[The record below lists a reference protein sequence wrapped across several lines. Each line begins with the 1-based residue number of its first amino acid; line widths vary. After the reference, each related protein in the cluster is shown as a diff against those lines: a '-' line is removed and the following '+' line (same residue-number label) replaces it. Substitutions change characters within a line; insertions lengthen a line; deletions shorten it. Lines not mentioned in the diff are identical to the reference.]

1 MRTKPPILLAICA
14 LTIHLL
20 AGALF
25 AADKPGGKPAPTP
38 KGMTPGRVDIVPP
51 PVMPSP
57 EVTPRPAP
65 ATPKPTPAIPAA
77 TPRPSP
83 APPVTP
89 QPTVT
94 SAPSMPVAK
103 KPAPASAQESAAPTP
118 ASAPVPPPTPAPAAA
133 PVSPAPTPSP
143 AAAVSSPSDDTT
155 PGPVSEGAGAGE
167 AARPGG
173 EKTASVLYTK
183 PTPISILIDDVKD
196 QTGVK
201 IVLCGKASAL
211 KIPYSGSDLTAEAF
225 LNSIS
230 GANKLRWRK
239 VPDGYELWDEESYNN
254 EVTPTLVQQK
264 VFVPVYVSAKYLYE
278 AIKGS
283 NVLTPKVGN
292 VAVDERTNKV
302 MVSDLP
308 EKLALVQDIVN
319 LLDEPQFTRVF
330 YVRYAVIK
338 DVVEK
343 IKQFKSEAGTIEFD
357 EIAHLIIVR
366 DIMAN
371 IQRMETMIDLLDVR
385 QIGRVYNL
393 NSVGLGA
400 KDLDK
405 LQKNLELLVTKSAF
419 MMIDDARGLLI
430 LRDTPEVHEDVVKF
444 LQVFD
449 RPIDQVRIEAELLDV
464 DQSSVFS
471 YGMEYAVSG
480 DLPSAV
486 ADGLIPNFG
495 DKGTVP
501 GNPFGF
507 VNYKNEFPLGTAG
520 NGGLSVSYLS
530 SRIKAQLSAAMS
542 DVNTLIVSQPRV
554 IVKNR
559 EKVTLNDTKSVPIA
573 QINLM
578 PSGYY
583 GTGGTATSSAV
594 GTMDAVGGLKIEIE
608 PTIAPTGLVEMTVF
622 IENSTVEPVT
632 LQSGLAGQT
641 VQGVNRATDSIDTVL
656 IIPDGET
663 RVISGLI
670 HRSQGDTKSGVPYLM
685 KIPVVGPFLFGKTD
699 KKERVRN
706 LLFFV
711 TPTIL
716 REQPKGKLIAYE
728 FDQMATTNKWESSEI
743 PVAPG
748 AVPGWGESGAV
759 EDLTTTATQ
768 RHPRF
773 YAPTPDEFRNKL
785 EEGKTTITLPIPLPL
800 GKVDNSPEGLAGA
813 LRAGGGALPDF
824 AQDQKAG
831 FSGEFKT
838 PVASPAGPTAA
849 PGGARPGATP
859 PPPAVAKPPVAA
871 GPPAPTPPGAKP
883 GSGAPGAEPGGPR
896 PPRVAPIP
904 VLEPVIPPPLAP
916 AQPET
921 KY

>member
-1 MRTKPPILLAICA
+1 MRTKPLILLAICA
-14 LTIHLL
+14 LTTLLL

-25 AADKPGGKPAPTP
+25 AAEKKGATATPTP
-38 KGMTPGRVDIVPP
+38 RPITPGRVDIIPP
-51 PVMPSP
+51 PATPAAP
-57 EVTPRPAP
+57 VTPRPTP
-65 ATPKPTPAIPAA
+65 AVPVTPRPTPAV
-77 TPRPSP
+77 
-83 APPVTP
+83 PVTP
-89 QPTVT
+89 PPTPAVKST
-94 SAPSMPVAK
+94 PSTPVAK
-103 KPAPASAQESAAPTP
+103 KPAPASAQESPAPTP
-118 ASAPVPPPTPAPAAA
+118 APAPKRPEPAPGLAPAAA

-143 AAAVSSPSDDTT
+143 AAVPSPSDDTT

-167 AARPGG
+167 AAKPGD
-173 EKTASVLYTK
+173 EKTASVLY
-183 PTPISILIDDVKD
+183 PNPVPIGVLIDDVKD

-201 IVLCGKASAL
+201 IVLCGKSSAL

-239 VPDGYELWDEESYNN
+239 VPDGYELWDEESYIN
-254 EVTPTLVQQK
+254 EVTPKLVRQK
-264 VFVPVYVSAKYLYE
+264 VFLPVYVSAKYLYE

-302 MVSDLP
+302 MVADLP
-308 EKLALVQDIVN
+308 EKLALVQDIFN

-330 YVRYAVIK
+330 YVRYALIK

-371 IQRMETMIDLLDVR
+371 IQRMETMIDLLDAR

-405 LQKNLELLVTKSAF
+405 LQKNLELLITKSAF

-430 LRDTPEVHEDVVKF
+430 LRDTPEVHEDVEKF

-464 DQSSVFS
+464 DQTSGFS

-480 DLPSAV
+480 DLPAAV
-486 ADGLIPNFG
+486 ADGLLDVG
-495 DKGTVP
+495 GKGSAA

-520 NGGLSVSYLS
+520 SGGITASYLS
-530 SRIKAQLSAAMS
+530 SRIKAQLTAAMTDS
-542 DVNTLIVSQPRV
+542 NTNVLAQPRV
-554 IVKNR
+554 TVKNR
-559 EKVTLNDTKSVPIA
+559 ERVSYKLQKTIPITQITYSTYGNLSTGTPIVTSTQVP
-573 QINLM
+573 
-578 PSGYY
+578 
-583 GTGGTATSSAV
+583 
-594 GTMDAVGGLKIEIE
+594 GGLTIEIE
-608 PTIAPTGLVEMTVF
+608 PTISPTGLIEMSVV
-622 IENSTVEPVT
+622 IENIAIETT
-632 LQSGLAGQT
+632 DLLTGLESQPKI
-641 VQGVNRATDSIDTVL
+641 QGVKTSTDAIDTVL
-656 IIPDGET
+656 TIPDGET
-663 RVISGLI
+663 RVISGI
-670 HRSQGDTKSGVPYLM
+670 IDRKQVDKKSGVPYLM
-685 KIPVVGPFLFGKTD
+685 KIPVIGSFLFGKTE
-699 KKERVRN
+699 KTESVRN

-716 REQPKGKLIAYE
+716 REHPKGKLVAYE
-728 FDQMATTNKWESSEI
+728 FDQMPTTNKWESSEI

-748 AVPGWGESGAV
+748 AAPGWGQGGPA
-759 EDLTTTATQ
+759 EDLTTTGTQ
-768 RHPRF
+768 RPRF

-785 EEGKTTITLPIPLPL
+785 EEGKTTITLPIPLPI
-800 GKVDNSPEGLAGA
+800 GKVDNSPEGLARA

-838 PVASPAGPTAA
+838 PAASPAGPSVA
-849 PGGARPGATP
+849 PGGAQPGVTP
-859 PPPAVAKPPVAA
+859 PPPAAKPPVAA
-871 GPPAPTPPGAKP
+871 GPPAPTPPGARP

-904 VLEPVIPPPLAP
+904 VLEPVIPPPVAP
-916 AQPET
+916 ARPET

>member
-14 LTIHLL
+14 LTTLLL

-118 ASAPVPPPTPAPAAA
+118 ASAPVPPPTPAAA

-283 NVLTPKVGN
+283 NVLTPKAGN

-308 EKLALVQDIVN
+308 EKLALVQDIFN

-330 YVRYAVIK
+330 YVRYALIK
-338 DVVEK
+338 DVVDK

-393 NSVGLGA
+393 NSIGIDA
-400 KDLDK
+400 KEVDK
-405 LQKNLELLVTKSAF
+405 LQKNLEFLITKSAF
-419 MMIDDARGLLI
+419 LMIDEARGLLI
-430 LRDTPEVHEDVVKF
+430 LRDTPEVQEDVEKF

-449 RPIDQVRIEAELLDV
+449 RPIDQARIEAELLDV
-464 DQSSVFS
+464 DQNSVFS

-486 ADGLIPNFG
+486 ADGLIENFG
-495 DKGTVP
+495 KGSAAN
-501 GNPFGF
+501 NPFGF
-507 VNYKNEFPLGTAG
+507 VNYKNEFPLGKVGSAGITA
-520 NGGLSVSYLS
+520 SYLS
-530 SRIKAQLSAAMS
+530 SRLKAQLTALMS
-542 DVNTLIVSQPRV
+542 DTNTEIVSQPRV
-554 IVKNR
+554 TVKNR
-559 EKVTLNDTKSVPIA
+559 EQVTLVDTKSVPITN
-573 QINLM
+573 I
-578 PSGYY
+578 SY
-583 GTGGTATSSAV
+583 GTAYYSGTSGSTASNPMVSTTAAT
-594 GTMDAVGGLKIEIE
+594 GGLTIIIT
-608 PTIAPTGLVEMTVF
+608 PTISPTGLVEMKIL

-632 LQSGLAGQT
+632 IQSGISGQT
-641 VQGVNRATDSIDTVL
+641 VQAVNSATDSIDTTL

-670 HRSQGDTKSGVPYLM
+670 HRVQGDTKAGVPYLM
-685 KIPVVGPFLFGKTD
+685 KIPVIGPFLFGKTD

-716 REQPKGKLIAYE
+716 REQAKGKLVAYE
-728 FDQMATTNKWESSEI
+728 FDQLPAQNKWESSEI
-743 PVAPG
+743 PAEVKEGQGGPA
-748 AVPGWGESGAV
+748 
-759 EDLTTTATQ
+759 EDLTTTGTQ
-768 RHPRF
+768 RPRF

-785 EEGKTTITLPIPLPL
+785 EEGKTTITLPIPLPI
-800 GKVDNSPEGLAGA
+800 GKVENSPEGLARA

-838 PVASPAGPTAA
+838 PAASPAGPSVA
-849 PGGARPGATP
+849 PGGAQPGVTP
-859 PPPAVAKPPVAA
+859 PPPAAKPPVAA
-871 GPPAPTPPGAKP
+871 GPPAPTPPGARP
-883 GSGAPGAEPGGPR
+883 GSGAPGGPR

-904 VLEPVIPPPLAP
+904 VLEPVIPPPVAP

-921 KY
+921 RY

>member
-25 AADKPGGKPAPTP
+25 AADKAGEKPAPTP

-65 ATPKPTPAIPAA
+65 ATPKPTPAIPV
-77 TPRPSP
+77 TPRPTP
-83 APPVTP
+83 AVPVTP
-89 QPTVT
+89 PPT
-94 SAPSMPVAK
+94 PVAK
-103 KPAPASAQESAAPTP
+103 KPAPASAERGITPTPSVSPAGTPTP
-118 ASAPVPPPTPAPAAA
+118 AAEEKQPA
-133 PVSPAPTPSP
+133 PVSPAPTQSP
-143 AAAVSSPSDDTT
+143 AAVVSSPSDDTT

-167 AARPGG
+167 AAKPGG

-254 EVTPTLVQQK
+254 EVTPKLVQQK

-283 NVLTPKVGN
+283 NVLTPKAGN

-338 DVVEK
+338 DVVDK
-343 IKQFKSEAGTIEFD
+343 IKQFKSEAGTIESD

-393 NSVGLGA
+393 NSVGIGA

-405 LQKNLELLVTKSAF
+405 LQKNLELLITKTAF

-464 DQSSVFS
+464 DQTSGFS

-495 DKGTVP
+495 GKGTVS

-507 VNYKNEFPLGTAG
+507 VNYRNEFPLGTAG
-520 NGGLSVSYLS
+520 SGGLSVSYLS
-530 SRIKAQLSAAMS
+530 SRVKAQLSALMTDS
-542 DVNTLIVSQPRV
+542 NTNVLAQPRAT
-554 IVKNR
+554 VKNH
-559 EKVTLNDTKSVPIA
+559 EPFTFKAQKTIPITQITYSTYGTLSTGTPVVTTMSVP
-573 QINLM
+573 
-578 PSGYY
+578 
-583 GTGGTATSSAV
+583 
-594 GTMDAVGGLKIEIE
+594 GGLTIDIE
-608 PTIAPTGLVEMTVF
+608 PAISPTGLIEMKIT
-622 IENSTVEPVT
+622 IENTAITAVELPT
-632 LQSGLAGQT
+632 GIASQPII
-641 VQGVNRATDSIDTVL
+641 QGVTTSTDSIDTVL
-656 IIPDGET
+656 TIPDGET
-663 RVISGLI
+663 RVISGI
-670 HRSQGDTKSGVPYLM
+670 IDRKESEKKTGVPYLM
-685 KIPVVGPFLFGKTD
+685 KIPVIGPFLFGKNEKTTS
-699 KKERVRN
+699 VRN
-706 LLFFV
+706 LVFFV

-728 FDQMATTNKWESSEI
+728 FDQMPTTNRWENSVI
-743 PVAPG
+743 PIEPA
-748 AVPGWGESGAV
+748 AEAGWGAGGPAP

-813 LRAGGGALPDF
+813 LRSGGGALPDF

-838 PVASPAGPTAA
+838 PVASPAGPPAA
-849 PGGARPGATP
+849 PGAAQPGVARPA
-859 PPPAVAKPPVAA
+859 PAAKPPVAA
-871 GPPAPTPPGAKP
+871 GPPAPTPRPGLT
-883 GSGAPGAEPGGPR
+883 AEPGGPR

-904 VLEPVIPPPLAP
+904 VLEPVIPPPVAP

>member
-1 MRTKPPILLAICA
+1 MRTKPLILLAICA
-14 LTIHLL
+14 LTTLLL

-25 AADKPGGKPAPTP
+25 AAEKKGATATPTP
-38 KGMTPGRVDIVPP
+38 RRTTPGRVDIIPP
-51 PVMPSP
+51 PATPAAP
-57 EVTPRPAP
+57 VTPRP
-65 ATPKPTPAIPAA
+65 TPTVPVTPRPTPAL
-77 TPRPSP
+77 
-83 APPVTP
+83 PVTP
-89 QPTVT
+89 PPTPAVK
-94 SAPSMPVAK
+94 SAPPTPVAK
-103 KPAPASAQESAAPTP
+103 KPAPASAQESPAPMP
-118 ASAPVPPPTPAPAAA
+118 APAPKRPEPAPGPAPAAA

-143 AAAVSSPSDDTT
+143 AAVPSPSDDTT
-155 PGPVSEGAGAGE
+155 PGPVSEGAGE
-167 AARPGG
+167 AAKPGD
-173 EKTASVLYTK
+173 EKTASVLY
-183 PTPISILIDDVKD
+183 PNPVPIGVLIDDVKD

-201 IVLCGKASAL
+201 IVLCGKSSAL

-239 VPDGYELWDEESYNN
+239 VPDGYELWDEDSYNN
-254 EVTPTLVQQK
+254 EVTPKLVRQK
-264 VFVPVYVSAKYLYE
+264 VFLPVYVSAKYLYE

-302 MVSDLP
+302 MVADLP
-308 EKLALVQDIVN
+308 EKLALVQDMVN

-343 IKQFKSEAGTIEFD
+343 IKQFKSEAGTIESD

-393 NSVGLGA
+393 NSIGIDA
-400 KDLDK
+400 KEVDK
-405 LQKNLELLVTKSAF
+405 LQKNLELLITKSAF
-419 MMIDDARGLLI
+419 LMIDEARGLLI
-430 LRDTPEVHEDVVKF
+430 LRDTPEVQEDVEKF

-464 DQSSVFS
+464 DQNSVFS

-486 ADGLIPNFG
+486 ADGLIENFG
-495 DKGTVP
+495 KGSATD
-501 GNPFGF
+501 NPFGF
-507 VNYKNEFPLGTAG
+507 VNYKNEFPLGKVGSAGITA
-520 NGGLSVSYLS
+520 SYLS
-530 SRIKAQLSAAMS
+530 SRLKAQLTALMS
-542 DVNTLIVSQPRV
+542 DTNTEIVSQPRV
-554 IVKNR
+554 TVKNR
-559 EKVTLNDTKSVPIA
+559 EQVKLVDTKSVPITN
-573 QINLM
+573 I
-578 PSGYY
+578 SY
-583 GTGGTATSSAV
+583 GTSYYSSTSAGTASNPMVSTTAA
-594 GTMDAVGGLKIEIE
+594 TGGLTIDIT
-608 PTIAPTGLVEMTVF
+608 PTISPTGLVEMKIY
-622 IENSTVEPVT
+622 IENSTVEPVSIE
-632 LQSGLAGQT
+632 SGISGQK
-641 VQGVNRATDSIDTVL
+641 VQAVNSATDSIDTVL

-670 HRSQGDTKSGVPYLM
+670 HRVQGDTKAGVPYLM
-685 KIPVVGPFLFGKTD
+685 KIPVIGSFLFGKTD

-716 REQPKGKLIAYE
+716 REQAKGKLVAYE
-728 FDQMATTNKWESSEI
+728 FDQLPAQNKWESSEI
-743 PVAPG
+743 PAEVKEGQGGPAL
-748 AVPGWGESGAV
+748 
-759 EDLTTTATQ
+759 EDLTTTGTQ
-768 RHPRF
+768 RPRF

-785 EEGKTTITLPIPLPL
+785 EEGKTTITLPIPLPI
-800 GKVDNSPEGLAGA
+800 GKVDNSPEGLARA

-824 AQDQKAG
+824 AQDQKTG

-838 PVASPAGPTAA
+838 PAASPAGPPAA
-849 PGGARPGATP
+849 PGGAQPGVTP
-859 PPPAVAKPPVAA
+859 PPPAAKPPVAA
-871 GPPAPTPPGAKP
+871 GPPAPTPPGARP
-883 GSGAPGAEPGGPR
+883 GSGASGAEAGGPR
-896 PPRVAPIP
+896 LPRVTPIP

>member
-25 AADKPGGKPAPTP
+25 AADKAGEKPAPTP

-65 ATPKPTPAIPAA
+65 ATPKPTPAIPV
-77 TPRPSP
+77 TPRPTP
-83 APPVTP
+83 AVPVTP
-89 QPTVT
+89 PPT
-94 SAPSMPVAK
+94 PVAK
-103 KPAPASAQESAAPTP
+103 KPAPASAERGITPTPSVSPAGTPTP
-118 ASAPVPPPTPAPAAA
+118 AAEEKQPA

-143 AAAVSSPSDDTT
+143 AAVVSSPSDDTT

-167 AARPGG
+167 AAKPGG

-201 IVLCGKASAL
+201 IVLCGKSSAL

-254 EVTPTLVQQK
+254 EVTPKLVQQK

-308 EKLALVQDIVN
+308 EKLALVQDMVN

-393 NSVGLGA
+393 NSIGLGA

-405 LQKNLELLVTKSAF
+405 LQKNLELLITKSAF

-464 DQSSVFS
+464 DQSSGFS

-486 ADGLIPNFG
+486 ADGLIPNLG

-542 DVNTLIVSQPRV
+542 DVSTLIVSQPRV

-728 FDQMATTNKWESSEI
+728 FDQMPTTNKWESSEV

-748 AVPGWGESGAV
+748 ATPGWGEGGPA
-759 EDLTTTATQ
+759 EDLTTTGTQ

-773 YAPTPDEFRNKL
+773 HAPTPDEFRNKL
-785 EEGKTTITLPIPLPL
+785 EEGKTTITLPIPLPM
-800 GKVDNSPEGLAGA
+800 GKVDNSPEGLARA

-849 PGGARPGATP
+849 PGAAQPGVTRPA
-859 PPPAVAKPPVAA
+859 PAAKPPVAA
-871 GPPAPTPPGAKP
+871 GPPAPTPPGARP

-904 VLEPVIPPPLAP
+904 VLEPVIPPPVAP

-921 KY
+921 RY